1 LDEYHDHL
9 PPLET
14 RYALY
19 LSLFSWFRA
28 SSEADELIDT
38 SVGLCAVVGRAW
50 RHLIDEEDE
59 KGLTLVSQF
68 LGLWFRH
75 KTWNSAA
82 FENLVNGVG
91 GTLEDLASLIVLHI
105 RRVLPNSDSTVTP
118 QTISHLTG
126 VLYLVDSGIL
136 RQHWNYSFR
145 TALSSH
151 GIVTALTTVSLAL
164 ALSTED
170 MAQLELKPFLATLVD
185 HLCTFPRQRWVTE
198 SLRAGLLSAILT
210 CGTARHIEGI
220 NISLVDLLQDIL
232 PTATIF
238 RSVLLQLRVSLMEVR
253 DRDPA
258 ETLGNARRGPT
269 GALGVVPGIGEHPT
283 SGCGRI

>member
-1 LDEYHDHL
+1 M
-9 PPLET
+9 
-14 RYALY
+14 
-19 LSLFSWFRA
+19 
-28 SSEADELIDT
+28 
-38 SVGLCAVVGRAW
+38 
-50 RHLIDEEDE
+50 
-59 KGLTLVSQF
+59 SQF

-75 KTWNSAA
+75 KKWNSAA

-126 VLYLVDSGIL
+126 VLYLVGSGIL
-136 RQHWNYSFR
+136 REHWNYSFR

-164 ALSTED
+164 ARSTED

-185 HLCTFPRQRWVTE
+185 HLCTFPRQRWITE
-198 SLRAGLLSAILT
+198 SLRAGLLSAILA

-220 NISLVDLLQDIL
+220 NISLVDLLQEII

-238 RSVLLQLRVSLMEVR
+238 HPVLLQLGVSLMEVR

-258 ETLGNARRGPT
+258 ETLGNADLLEHWELF
-269 GALGVVPGIGEHPT
+269 LGLANTRLQLRKNIVPA
-283 SGCGRI
+283 R